1 VDEETGEQDELILRQ
16 QIEFQKQQAASRRE
30 ERSWFWIERLKQDEF
45 GNEDGS
51 QNCDASESI
60 AY

>member
-1 VDEETGEQDELILRQ
+1 MDEETGEQDEFILRQ
-16 QIEFQKQQAASRRE
+16 QIEFQKQQQE